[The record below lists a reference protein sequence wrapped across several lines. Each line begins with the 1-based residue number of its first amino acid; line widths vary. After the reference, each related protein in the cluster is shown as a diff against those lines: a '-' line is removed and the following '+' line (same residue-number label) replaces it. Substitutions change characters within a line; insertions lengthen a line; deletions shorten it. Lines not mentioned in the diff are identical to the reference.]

1 MRWRATYI
9 ADDGDKAMQF
19 KDPLDLLDFSNKVV
33 LVTGSSVGIGAG
45 IAKRFGQAGAEVV
58 IHYSS
63 HAEEA
68 QKVASDLAKLGGK
81 TLMIRADVSDRSEV
95 QTMADEI
102 IAKLGRID
110 VLVNNAGVYP
120 HANLVEMTEAEW
132 DETIDVNLKG
142 VFLCTQAAAKQMIER
157 GEGGSIINIS
167 SIEAVNPAAGHSH
180 YTASKAGVMMFTMTA
195 ALELGPHNI
204 RVNAV
209 APGLIN
215 APQLPTAWPEGL
227 ARWLS
232 RVPLNRVGEPEDIG
246 DACLFLASDAARWIT
261 GAHLI
266 VDGGI
271 LTNQIY

>member
-1 MRWRATYI
+1 ME
-9 ADDGDKAMQF
+9 F
-19 KDPLDLLDFSNKVV
+19 KNPTALLDFSNKVV
-33 LVTGSSVGIGAG
+33 LVTGGSAGIGAG
-45 IAKRFGQAGAEVV
+45 IAKRFGQAGADVV
-58 IHYSS
+58 IHYNS

-68 QKVASDLAKLGGK
+68 QEVANSLAKMGSK
-81 TLMIRADVSDRSEV
+81 TLAIQANVSDRSEV
-95 QTMADEI
+95 QAMVGEI
-102 IAKLGRID
+102 VAKHGKID
-110 VLVNNAGVYP
+110 VLVNNAGIYP
-120 HANLVEMTEAEW
+120 RADLVDMTEAEW

-142 VFLCTQAAAKQMIER
+142 VFLCTQAVANHMIRR
-157 GEGGSIINIS
+157 GEGGSIVNIS

-180 YTASKAGVMMFTMTA
+180 YTASKAGVMMFTKTA
-195 ALELGPHNI
+195 ALELGPYNI
-204 RVNAV
+204 RVNAA

-246 DACLFLASDAARWIT
+246 DACLFLASDAAQWIT